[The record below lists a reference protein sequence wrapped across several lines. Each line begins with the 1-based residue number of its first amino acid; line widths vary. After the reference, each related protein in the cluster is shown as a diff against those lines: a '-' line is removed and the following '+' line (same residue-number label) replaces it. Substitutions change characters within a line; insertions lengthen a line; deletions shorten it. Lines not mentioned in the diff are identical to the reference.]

1 MYYYIEGILA
11 HKDMNLAVIDCGGVG
26 YKLTISYTTFSR
38 LPELGSK
45 AKLFTHLVVR
55 EDALDLLGFYDLSEK
70 SAFLMLT
77 SVSGIGV
84 KVAMNVLSALTP
96 ERFAFAVAS
105 GDYKELAIA
114 QGVSTKTG
122 QKIVL
127 ELKDKIS
134 KDNLSKKSSDDGGGF
149 MPQDSGGVLG
159 ISSKNDALIAL
170 IALGY
175 SRLEANNALKDI
187 DLSQPLEEVIKI
199 ALRNLVKN

>member
-1 MYYYIEGILA
+1 MYYYIEGKLT
-11 HKDMNLAVIDCGGVG
+11 HKDVNVAVIDCGGVG
-26 YKLTISYTTFSR
+26 YKLIVSQTTYSR
-38 LPELGSK
+38 LPEIN
-45 AKLFTHLVVR
+45 AQVKLFTHLVVK
-55 EDALDLLGFYDLSEK
+55 EDVLDLLGFYDLSEK

-84 KVAMNVLSALTP
+84 KVAMSVLSSLTP

-105 GDYKELAIA
+105 GDYKELSIA

-134 KDNLSKKSSDDGGGF
+134 KDNLTKGSDSDSGFAGG
-149 MPQDSGGVLG
+149 DSGGLLG
-159 ISSKNDALIAL
+159 INSKNDAIIAL
-170 IALGY
+170 IAIGY
-175 SRLEANNALKDI
+175 SRVEANNALKDI
-187 DLSQPLEEVIKI
+187 DLSQPLEEIIKM